1 MLEPRWL
8 RWIGPGVIAVLA
20 VGSVASTTLGAGPHA
35 WVSRACGTEAS
46 GPAAAA
52 RAPGP
57 AGLDDLRQEAW
68 FRLDA
73 RLDRTGALEGQ
84 RLALGVDGN
93 GSSGVMDLP
102 PESFAAGPFGR
113 IVLVGADDGVVSQ
126 LEAVDVAHECSW
138 AVAEET
144 DVVRRATID
153 SARATIYELRVNR
166 ATRADLGIWAR
177 PLDGSSPAVLVL
189 DPMDPD
195 DRFGRTWTTEFAW
208 DVSGRI
214 LAVQSCG
221 EAACRTRVIDP
232 ADGLVLVLAEP
243 DLGAMIGLDGDLL
256 VTYAACPGFPCPILA
271 VDLRTGTRRILADA
285 GASAVVIPTAA
296 GPRVV
301 HEVLTSAGV
310 VLRAIALDGSSASDL
325 GQMPDGARLVATPH
339 TAGASTRVPPGW
351 VALGPEGRLPAGGP
365 NAQTRLRHVPDG
377 ITVRLDEVAR

>member
-8 RWIGPGVIAVLA
+8 RWIGPGLIAVLA
-20 VGSVASTTLGAGPHA
+20 VGSVASTTLGAGPHPWA
-35 WVSRACGTEAS
+35 SRPCGIEAG

-52 RAPGP
+52 RTQGP
-57 AGLDDLRQEAW
+57 ASLDDLRQEAW

-73 RLDRTGALEGQ
+73 SLDRTGALEGQ
-84 RLALGVDGN
+84 RLALGMDGN
-93 GSSGVMDLP
+93 RSSGVMDLP

-113 IVLVGADDGVVSQ
+113 IVLVGADDGAVSR
-126 LEAVDVAHECSW
+126 LEAVDVARGCSW
-138 AVAEET
+138 TVAEEA
-144 DVVRRATID
+144 DVMRRATID
-153 SARATIYELRVNR
+153 SGGATIYELRVDR

-189 DPMDPD
+189 APIDPD

-208 DVSGRI
+208 DVSGRV

-232 ADGLVLVLAEP
+232 AGGPPRILAEP

-271 VDLRTGTRRILADA
+271 VDLRTGTRRMLTDA
-285 GASAVVIPTAA
+285 AAVAVVIPTPD

-301 HEVLTSAGV
+301 HEVLSASGV
-310 VLRAIALDGSSASDL
+310 ELRAIALDGSSATDL
-325 GQMPDGARLVATPH
+325 GRMPPGVRLHATPH
-339 TAGASTRVPPGW
+339 AAGASTRVP
-351 VALGPEGRLPAGGP
+351 ARLGRARSRRPPASRRAQRPDQTPPCSGR
-365 NAQTRLRHVPDG
+365 R
-377 ITVRLDEVAR
+377 TVQLDEVAR